1 MSQCRICGDEGARYR
16 PAARNMLCK
25 SCAADTPAKCT
36 LEEFRAEYFAGDN
49 PPLSV
54 LREFYADYLASMHTL
69 AEYIKATTSEV
80 LT

>member
-16 PAARNMLCK
+16 PAARNILCK
-25 SCAADTPAKCT
+25 ICAKDTPAKCT

-54 LREFYADYLASMHTL
+54 LREFYSDYLASTHTL
-69 AEYIKATTSEV
+69 SEYIKATTGEV
-80 LT
+80 FQ